1 MGKDMQV
8 DFSWNVYADGKFS
21 FYDHY
26 LIEQI
31 KSGKN
36 PEIRQFFFLLAI
48 CHTVMVDVSDGQL
61 NYQAAS
67 PDEGALVTAA
77 RNFGYVFL
85 SRTQNT
91 ITISEMGIERTYD
104 VLAILDFNSDRKRM
118 SVIVRESE
126 GNIRLYCK
134 GADIVIYERLHP
146 RNVKREVTEEAL
158 DIFAS
163 ETLRT
168 LCLCYKDISHDEFEA
183 WNKKFMVASAA
194 VTNRDQALDKVYE
207 EIEKNLILLGATA
220 IEDKLQDGV
229 PETINKLSKAGIK
242 IWVLTGDKKETAEN
256 IGFSCELLTDETTI
270 CYGEDISDSSVN

>member
-1 MGKDMQV
+1 M
-8 DFSWNVYADGKFS
+8 

-31 KSGKN
+31 RSKKE
-36 PEIRQFFFLLAI
+36 PEIQEFFLLLAI
-48 CHTVMVDVSDGQL
+48 CHTVMVDVSDGQI

-91 ITISEMGIERTYD
+91 ITISEMGTERTYD

-118 SVIVRESE
+118 SVIVRESN

-134 GADIVIYERLHP
+134 GADTVIFERLHP
-146 RNVKREVTEEAL
+146 RNLKREATEEAL
-158 DIFAS
+158 DVFAS

-168 LCLCYKDISHDEFEA
+168 LCLCYRDISHDEFEA
-183 WNKKFMVASAA
+183 WNKKFMEASVATS
-194 VTNRDQALDKVYE
+194 NRDEALDKVYE
-207 EIEKNLILLGATA
+207 EIEKDLILLGATA

-229 PETINKLSKAGIK
+229 PETISKLSKADIK
-242 IWVLTGDKKETAEN
+242 IWVLTGDKKK
-256 IGFSCELLTDETTI
+256 LLKILDFR
-270 CYGEDISDSSVN
+270 VNS